1 MGILDTVA
9 IVIIVVAGIVFTIAG
24 WNATDC
30 GGESLRGCPKGYAM
44 FFFGIALLAFFI
56 CQVWINL

>member
-9 IVIIVVAGIVFTIAG
+9 IVIIIVAGIVFTIAG

-44 FFFGIALLAFFI
+44 FFFGISFL
-56 CQVWINL
+56 